1 MPRDKEGRGGGVGE
15 MRGQG
20 AIWASSRQEPV
31 SLPWDPAPSYLDGD
45 EGLLV
50 VDVDEYILPRT
61 E

>member
-1 MPRDKEGRGGGVGE
+1 MGE